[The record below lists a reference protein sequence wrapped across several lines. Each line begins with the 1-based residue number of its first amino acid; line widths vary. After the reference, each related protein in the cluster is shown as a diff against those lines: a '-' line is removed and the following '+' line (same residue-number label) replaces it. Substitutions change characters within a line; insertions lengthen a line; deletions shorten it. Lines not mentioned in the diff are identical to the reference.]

1 MYKLIFI
8 IIIIFCILMFLSCGS
23 DDKEYLS
30 SKTIKTNISNKEKSS
45 EESALIVETESL
57 DDYMKVIVSTYLQI
71 DIIYSNNCKIS
82 INKDKDRKIITAEIM
97 NASAEN
103 GNTSCLILHPKNW
116 QYSLMFDGVNGF
128 IHDYVNITK
137 R

>member
-1 MYKLIFI
+1 MYKFIFI

-30 SKTIKTNISNKEKSS
+30 SKTLKTSISNKEKDS

-57 DDYMKVIVSTYLQI
+57 EDYMKVIVSTYLQI

-97 NASAEN
+97 KASAEN
-103 GNTSCLILHPKNW
+103 WNTSCLILHPKNW
-116 QYSLMFDGVNGF
+116 QYSLRFDGVNGF